1 MSMLLATPVWLAG
14 GVTAVPGFL
23 ASGVHAGIKRRKPD
37 VALIAAPRPCAAAAT
52 FTLNSVQAAPLK
64 VTARHLADGRA
75 QAVVCVS
82 GVANACTGP
91 QGERDAEE
99 MAREAGRALGIAPED
114 VIVASTG
121 VIGELLPMDRV
132 RRGIA
137 AAAASLSPEGG
148 PAAALAIMTT
158 DTRPKLAACRVSLA
172 GGDGGWVTI
181 GGIAK
186 GSGMIHPNMATMLAF
201 LATDATVPAP
211 LLRDALRRAVD
222 ATFNMISV
230 DGDTSPNDMV
240 AVLASGTAD
249 HPPLTPGTPA
259 WECFQEAL
267 EAVCQD
273 LALQIVRDGEG
284 ARRMFCVEVTGA
296 RDDQDARRAARAVT
310 ASPLVKTA
318 VYGRDPN
325 WGRVLVAAGKS
336 GAAMVPDAA
345 SLWLRAG
352 EQRLPLLV
360 RGRPV
365 PLDEALASELLGE
378 DGVCFA
384 LDLGTGGPG
393 RARAWGCDLTEQYV
407 HINAAYRT

>member
-1 MSMLLATPVWLAG
+1 MSTLLTTPLWLGG
-14 GVTAVPGFL
+14 GVTAVPGFR

-37 VALIAAPRPCAAAAT
+37 LALIAADRPCAAAAT
-52 FTLNSVQAAPLK
+52 FTRNAVQAAPLR
-64 VTARHLADGRA
+64 VSARHLADGRA
-75 QAVVCVS
+75 QAVVCAS
-82 GVANACTGP
+82 GIANACTGP

-99 MAREAGRALGIAPED
+99 MAAEAGRALGIPAQD
-114 VIVASTG
+114 VVVASTG

-137 AAAASLSPEGG
+137 AAARTLSRDGG

-158 DTRPKLAACRVSLA
+158 DTRPKLAACRVALGE
-172 GGDGGWVTI
+172 GGPPVTL

-186 GSGMIHPNMATMLAF
+186 GSGMIHPDMATMLAF
-201 LATDATVPAP
+201 LATDAAVPAP
-211 LLRDALRRAVD
+211 LLREALRRAVD

-240 AVLASGTAD
+240 VLLASGTAG
-249 HPPLTPGTPA
+249 HPPLAPGAAA
-259 WECFQEAL
+259 WEAFQEAL
-267 EAVCQD
+267 EALCLD

-284 ARRMFCVEVTGA
+284 ARRSFCVEVSGA
-296 RDDQDARRAARAVT
+296 RSDAEARLAARAVT

-336 GAAMVPDAA
+336 GAALAVDQA

-352 EQRLPLLV
+352 EQRVPLFV

-365 PLDEALASELLGE
+365 PLEEALASELLGE